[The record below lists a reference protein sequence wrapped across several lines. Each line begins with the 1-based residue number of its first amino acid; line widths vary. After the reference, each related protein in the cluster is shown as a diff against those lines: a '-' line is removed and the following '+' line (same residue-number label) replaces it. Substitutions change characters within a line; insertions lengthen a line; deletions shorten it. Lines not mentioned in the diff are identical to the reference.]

1 MTLAQDLAKIY
12 GNDSDMIMAQ
22 APGGGGNDELFSPI
36 GGNVGQG
43 QPSDSGFAGRLGTR
57 FGQDFIQSFESDVD
71 FLEGMRVPGADSLS
85 DYIREYRESNWSVK
99 PEDSAL
105 GQFVQ
110 DVAGAFGSM
119 TSFAITLP
127 FGPAGAATKV
137 VKGAKGL
144 GMAAKWAETL
154 GRLVK
159 VSPALILESITEA
172 GGVYDQELRRS
183 GDVGLAREKMLKTFG
198 ANAVWNSTIEAFTGV
213 LNPGGATEKL
223 LTRLLKTGLGEG
235 VQEGGQTAW
244 GDLIL
249 DGKTSWR
256 DILYSAAIGAV
267 PGATLGAI
275 TGEAK
280 KRSDA
285 QKASEQEQKLAEQDA
300 NKISGLQGDIEAFQS
315 VQRQD
320 AGVEVAPTST
330 GTSPETTRK
339 SVETDGVYSEAL
351 GISPAEF
358 GSGMVKEQTAETK
371 EEKVDRE
378 RQLEEN
384 RQAADNVKSE
394 QAEEKLLKQEELFDQ
409 NEAQVEAE
417 AAQSAQERIVQL
429 EADVEYEDTIR
440 NASYSNTE
448 EDNAIFSQSV
458 LSITDRI
465 KALGDKATP
474 NQKELAKKLTTVFD
488 LVNTT
493 EPAVGAL
500 EKARNSLRSDLS
512 LDMLSN
518 QEQSSIF
525 GSITKMQGMA
535 AEALKAKNA
544 ESAGAVEKGVKRVSE
559 AGKAETKQEIKTK
572 LTPSKS
578 LGGVDLSIPGEP
590 ASGLELGTDRQPA
603 IAQQRRTEVLT
614 DSKGKAGKAKAVGKE
629 FRKPLEPKKTKPKIL
644 SRTGETQ
651 ADRDLKAQRVK
662 KDAEQAKKVAELD
675 KQRESEKQEK
685 RKEKAKGKGLKSEAK
700 KEAAKKEGVSKLAG
714 QLKAIQNRIVT
725 KKGTA
730 KIPKKFS
737 MTKEEVAKE
746 KKRLKRVIK
755 AWDNQKGRKGEKI
768 TSPAV
773 RYKGVDYTGALH
785 PDIVSDIAEKTGDS
799 FATVA
804 GEGID
809 GYKTN
814 KGRFLNRKSAETV
827 AKKADQIREDAAD
840 AGYLD
845 SQDLKKDKPTT
856 KVPPKK
862 SEPTKSTGPVVE
874 TKKKGKVTEAKKKE
888 MLGKLTHFFR
898 DDPDVKGTPPIV
910 VPEKK
915 SEKVKPQL
923 PIKDRTVDNLA
934 KRGRKAT
941 FEEEANTDTLSA
953 DSTVNISHSKG
964 TTQVNLYSYLRNPH
978 KLFIQELVFPNKT
991 GAEVTT
997 RGWVYEDLGNGG
1009 DMYKALIDEAN
1020 KLPKKKI
1027 IVPEKKSAVKAKK
1040 DTAPKAKEKLTRVA
1054 KKPTPYTIAGTPVTE
1069 EEMSIAIRHA
1079 LSIKPDLNTYDEY
1092 STAMEK
1098 YNAKLEND
1106 GKKAEKVL
1114 TEKQWGNDTER
1125 VENIE
1130 RRQQQRE
1137 DKLLE
1142 AQKNEYKDKSFPV
1155 VLQDALAGDKSAQA
1169 ILNEKMEDAKDTP
1182 IEDREDDRFYP
1193 TEEDWIQAAR
1203 EVDSAEVPDT
1213 PEVKVEKA
1221 TKGKEAT
1228 KKAKA
1233 TKVAKKQKRI
1243 ANVRLAP
1250 LKKQLNSLKSQN
1262 AYMQEEVD
1270 KFKEGDQ
1277 ESPGLLKEIAKNEA
1291 EISRIEEEINQI
1303 NPEEIE
1309 VEKET
1314 KKLSKKEQ
1322 AAVDLE
1328 ADLENYQEGGQNV
1341 VVDSV
1346 QEVTGEDFTQMD
1358 ILSDQDIADSD
1369 YYELSL
1375 VNNTEQIV
1383 DAEKMGDPKKMATH
1397 IWQVKEN
1404 IAKVTDDLTDRSGA
1418 LPTEVVGYVEDLT
1431 QQQRD
1436 EIKRGLIESGQTE
1449 EQAEGNLQRVAA
1461 LYTNNRV
1468 YIIASRVRSRQ
1479 AGIRA
1484 WLHEQVGHNGLSK
1497 LFSSDSDFRAWANS
1511 AFDAL
1516 VKDPT
1521 FKPIME
1527 EVRGRYTTA
1536 KSFGSATTEQR
1547 TTMVIESMARYSEGM
1562 GTEVREGIIERLR
1575 AFLER
1580 LFKRLNIQHRLPT
1593 VKDAKALMEAS
1604 HYNTLKGKHFAPVRQ
1619 GGDAMVH
1626 ASLFGEVAKRFS
1638 IDPMALIDARHEMEW
1653 NNPVTKKGT
1662 TFRGALMHAHEI
1674 KDVLMSRIGVIK
1686 NQVDEGLYTAMG
1698 IKFDP
1703 NTIDI
1708 RTGIIS
1714 YRTTDVIKTGDAV
1727 NLFRDSLTAATPD
1740 RQQLVL
1746 DYKAKLESAVK
1757 SNSYDK
1763 LADTTKVEAKEQLD
1777 LINRAMN
1784 LSPKLKAFSETIT
1797 PLYEEMFNLAKA
1809 AGIQMEH
1816 VDAYGKRVWKARK
1829 GQEDIWNS
1837 GFGKGL
1843 RAKLTS
1849 QNKRT
1854 FTSIVEGWEQGMK
1867 LQVGGVSDNLHA
1879 YATELVNVMANMKY
1893 VDYGMNLK
1901 DSTGRPLFAKGLTEQ
1916 AAKSMGYRKVKG
1928 AIFEKYDLYAPK
1940 QAADYISVSGGSVI
1954 SDNTVLDKILKF
1966 QVNVKSMI
1974 LSGTPFHYFAG
1985 ARSWVFGIGDKKKY
1999 AEALKKAKADPN
2011 LDTSN
2016 VAETIGKLMFG
2027 GPKQAYK
2034 QGLKSIRASAPIYE
2048 LLVRNGLT
2056 QETARDVNYGDGN
2069 LIMKLGNK
2077 LGYAG
2082 VYSAGRELQVFNQ
2095 NLQRNLFQ
2103 KYFAGLK
2110 SQGAIASFLIEK
2122 FKAETKKNR
2131 TLNPQEVDKLAEGVA
2146 IKINADFGGLH
2157 LKRLGRN
2164 PTLQKLAQAVL
2175 LAPDWTESNFRTVTG
2190 ALGLNHL
2197 TTKLGIDMIPE
2208 PEGIGGIYRGFW
2220 AKALPK
2226 IVAGTAL
2233 SIAIGLLTS
2242 DPDDN
2247 EDYMKNVFWAGK
2259 MYASPISG
2267 LYDFLGISTKGASP
2281 YANLVAGHF
2290 ADPLKLL
2297 NPVKLIKGKISP
2309 FARALDE
2316 VMWSQTDYRGV
2327 PFKTT
2332 GEFAEGVLK
2341 GDFGTTKASPYE
2353 LKEDSISTIL
2363 PTLIHVGK
2371 SMLPIPIQG
2380 TMKFLEGESD
2390 GLSAV
2395 FQAAGIHKGTGWD
2408 QQKEVKAME
2417 DISSE
2422 IGAIDQKIK
2431 DATMI
2436 GNREM
2441 LAEGRK
2447 EKLQYKGFWT
2457 IKSRLNAVKNR
2468 IKPINRQLKKLK
2480 VISKARDWTHQEE
2493 LQYRMLKKKKVKYIK
2508 PLLKVYNRYQ

>member
-1 MTLAQDLAKIY
+1 MGLAQDIIKMYGSDTDKII
-12 GNDSDMIMAQ
+12 NQ
-22 APGGGGNDELFSPI
+22 PRNVGGNRLPDEGGVSGRDLRLGIGSPDPMGVEEEDSRYWNAFMQGAVSPI
-36 GGNVGQG
+36 DASIRYFGRVFNSESAMNMADSIKDFKERHYQVENPTYLTDLASGVGSMATFFIPAMLTGGFGAVTG
-43 QPSDSGFAGRLGTR
+43 SIAAAGRI
-57 FGQDFIQSFESDVD
+57 GQLISASGWAVSAALESMA
-71 FLEGMRVPGADSLS
+71 E
-85 DYIREYRESNWSVK
+85 
-99 PEDSAL
+99 
-105 GQFVQ
+105 
-110 DVAGAFGSM
+110 AGALYDEVLTETGDVEAAEQAADK
-119 TSFAITLP
+119 SFFAN
-127 FGPAGAATKV
+127 AALVGVTNKLGGLFRWTTKGRR
-137 VKGAKGL
+137 VKGL
-144 GMAAKWAETL
+144 AEKSVEEL
-154 GRLVK
+154 RELSVGNRLVK
-159 VSPALILESITEA
+159 SILHSGGKGALTE
-172 GGVYDQELRRS
+172 GFQEGSQELIHDQILTGEMSLPNAIRSASIGAIIGGGMGAAFGGRQTQKQADAIGELERRGES
-183 GDVGLAREKMLKTFG
+183 LTPQETETTPEPTLREQISKQRSEARGDVEQPATATSPTAKPSGVFGEAFG
-198 ANAVWNSTIEAFTGV
+198 AT
-213 LNPGGATEKL
+213 P
-223 LTRLLKTGLGEG
+223 
-235 VQEGGQTAW
+235 Q
-244 GDLIL
+244 
-249 DGKTSWR
+249 
-256 DILYSAAIGAV
+256 
-267 PGATLGAI
+267 
-275 TGEAK
+275 
-280 KRSDA
+280 
-285 QKASEQEQKLAEQDA
+285 
-300 NKISGLQGDIEAFQS
+300 
-315 VQRQD
+315 
-320 AGVEVAPTST
+320 
-330 GTSPETTRK
+330 PE
-339 SVETDGVYSEAL
+339 EAL
-351 GISPAEF
+351 GTVAQSPAQFNAAMAQPQMDEIQED
-358 GSGMVKEQTAETK
+358 SVK
-371 EEKVDRE
+371 
-378 RQLEEN
+378 L
-384 RQAADNVKSE
+384 
-394 QAEEKLLKQEELFDQ
+394 
-409 NEAQVEAE
+409 
-417 AAQSAQERIVQL
+417 
-429 EADVEYEDTIR
+429 
-440 NASYSNTE
+440 
-448 EDNAIFSQSV
+448 
-458 LSITDRI
+458 DRI
-465 KALGDKATP
+465 KAAQEENQRAIQLEIADAEMERIIAEGEDYQLAEIKAKRDFATQARASRQEII
-474 NQKELAKKLTTVFD
+474 NLDND
-488 LVNTT
+488 LDF
-493 EPAVGAL
+493 AH
-500 EKARNSLRSDLS
+500 SDLNRINLGFIQS
-512 LDMLSN
+512 NLLSTM
-518 QEQSSIF
+518 ED
-525 GSITKMQGMA
+525 
-535 AEALKAKNA
+535 
-544 ESAGAVEKGVKRVSE
+544 
-559 AGKAETKQEIKTK
+559 GKADKRTQKLIPAMQRLHGILNQPNVIAEPGSQLNKISDAISNIDQIMANKEGIDKTNYTNTRAR
-572 LTPSKS
+572 LA
-578 LGGVDLSIPGEP
+578 L
-590 ASGLELGTDRQPA
+590 
-603 IAQQRRTEVLT
+603 
-614 DSKGKAGKAKAVGKE
+614 SKGRGTLQALRERGIGIEERKVKAEEG
-629 FRKPLEPKKTKPKIL
+629 
-644 SRTGETQ
+644 S
-651 ADRDLKAQRVK
+651 
-662 KDAEQAKKVAELD
+662 ELT
-675 KQRESEKQEK
+675 ES
-685 RKEKAKGKGLKSEAK
+685 
-700 KEAAKKEGVSKLAG
+700 
-714 QLKAIQNRIVT
+714 
-725 KKGTA
+725 
-730 KIPKKFS
+730 
-737 MTKEEVAKE
+737 EVAK
-746 KKRLKRVIK
+746 KNAL
-755 AWDNQKGRKGEKI
+755 RKLAPVE
-768 TSPAV
+768 
-773 RYKGVDYTGALH
+773 VDTGA
-785 PDIVSDIAEKTGDS
+785 ITEQ
-799 FATVA
+799 ATKQTA
-804 GEGID
+804 RPETESKLGEVVPVP
-809 GYKTN
+809 T
-814 KGRFLNRKSAETV
+814 E
-827 AKKADQIREDAAD
+827 QIRETEGARKKAEREVREDR
-840 AGYLD
+840 L
-845 SQDLKKDKPTT
+845 KDKPKETKPVEKLESKPVSELNKQLGKFTQRPATESKLGKQIPLSEQVKEKKETTPPKEEKKPEPTKKKEKPKTKIGDQLKKVKDRVEEKSKPKPET

-862 SEPTKSTGPVVE
+862 SEAKPKVDIKKIKEDMVKRAEKNVRDIAKALSTIEAPTKSTGPVVE
-874 TKKKGKVTEAKKKE
+874 TKKKGK
-888 MLGKLTHFFR
+888 R
-898 DDPDVKGTPPIV
+898 SV
-910 VPEKK
+910 V
-915 SEKVKPQL
+915 
-923 PIKDRTVDNLA
+923 
-934 KRGRKAT
+934 
-941 FEEEANTDTLSA
+941 
-953 DSTVNISHSKG
+953 
-964 TTQVNLYSYLRNPH
+964 
-978 KLFIQELVFPNKT
+978 
-991 GAEVTT
+991 
-997 RGWVYEDLGNGG
+997 
-1009 DMYKALIDEAN
+1009 
-1020 KLPKKKI
+1020 
-1027 IVPEKKSAVKAKK
+1027 VPEKKSAVKAKK
-1040 DTAPKAKEKLTRVA
+1040 DTAPKAKELTRVA

-1106 GKKAEKVL
+1106 GKKPK
-1114 TEKQWGNDTER
+1114 TIKTER
-1125 VENIE
+1125 QWKNEVESVENIT

-1155 VLQDALAGDKSAQA
+1155 VLQDALNGNKSAEA
-1169 ILNEKMEDAKDTP
+1169 VLNQKIEDSKDLP
-1182 IEDREDDRFYP
+1182 IEDRVDDRYYIPGEFGNQIL
-1193 TEEDWIQAAR
+1193 TKEDWIQAAR
-1203 EVDSAEVPDT
+1203 EVDSTEVPDT

-1270 KFKEGDQ
+1270 KFKEGEQ

-1375 VNNTEQIV
+1375 VNNPEQIV
-1383 DAEKMGDPKKMATH
+1383 DAEKMIDPKRMATH
-1397 IWQVKEN
+1397 IRQVRGN
-1404 IAKVTDDLTDRSGA
+1404 IAKITDELTDRGGA
-1418 LPTEVVGYVEDLT
+1418 VPTEVIGYVEDLSKA
-1431 QQQRD
+1431 RVD
-1436 EIKRGLIESGQTE
+1436 GIRKGFIKSGMS
-1449 EQAEGNLQRVAA
+1449 EQEAEDNLQRVGG
-1461 LYTNNRV
+1461 LYTHNRV
-1468 YIIASRVRSRQ
+1468 FIIASRVRSPQ
-1479 AGIRA
+1479 AAVRM
-1484 WLHEQVGHNGLSK
+1484 WLHEQVGHNGLIRMFNSYGE
-1497 LFSSDSDFRAWANS
+1497 FQIWANW
-1511 AFDAL
+1511 AFEAL
-1516 VKDPT
+1516 VKDEQ
-1521 FKPIME
+1521 FRPIME
-1527 EVRGRYTTA
+1527 QIRDRYTTVKGNK
-1536 KSFGSATTEQR
+1536 KSFGITTVEQR
-1547 TTMVIESMARYSEGM
+1547 ETIVIESMARYAESM
-1562 GTEVREGIIERLR
+1562 GTEVREGIIEKLRVFLTRL
-1575 AFLER
+1575 L
-1580 LFKRLNIQHRLPT
+1580 KRLNIQFREPT
-1593 VKDAKALMEAS
+1593 AKDAKALMEAS
-1604 HYNTLKGKHFAPVRQ
+1604 HYYTLTGKHFVPVRYS
-1619 GGDAMVH
+1619 ANPYLHM
-1626 ASLFGEVAKRFS
+1626 SLFGEVAKRFS

-1708 RTGIIS
+1708 RTGIIG

-1727 NLFRDSLTAATPD
+1727 NLFRDSLTSATPD

-1746 DYKAKLESAVK
+1746 NYKAKLEKAIK
-1757 SNSYDK
+1757 EGSYDK
-1763 LADTTKVEAKEQLD
+1763 LTDTTKVEAKEQLD

-1816 VDAYGKRVWKARK
+1816 IDAYGKRVWKARK

-2157 LKRLGRN
+2157 LKRMGRN

-2190 ALGLNHL
+2190 LFGLNRF

-2468 IKPINRQLKKLK
+2468 IKPINRRLKKLK
-2480 VISKARDWTHQEE
+2480 VISKVRDWTHQEE